1 MPQDAFTLRYLC
13 EELDAEFKGGKVNR
27 IIQPAPEEVVFTV
40 YTGTKTQRLYI
51 SVNPACPRIGID
63 NADRESPLTAPNFC
77 MLLRKHLLSATVD
90 GVSLVG
96 FDRIVRIDFS
106 ASSEFFDAGKRTL
119 FVELMGRYSNII
131 LTENGKVS
139 GGNRGVNFFDNGVRP
154 LIVGRDYALPPSGDK
169 KEPSDKSLIEY
180 FARYQSDGEKLSDYL
195 VKGVRGISSDTAAE
209 AVSEYYKTRP
219 QFNAAEFYA
228 FINDF
233 AYRRKKQPCVIYNGV
248 AAKDVCAFPYSVI
261 AGEPKFFASLA
272 EAEDVFFKEKETA
285 KRFRE
290 KKERVVAVVSS
301 AIKKVKKRLSAI
313 NARLSDAENGEKE
326 RVNGELI
333 LANIYKIKQGD
344 KSVAVTDYYDGTE
357 KTISLDPALT
367 PAQNAERYYK
377 RYNKAKRTLV
387 AQLPQKEVAEAEL
400 AYLNAVND
408 EIALAENASDAVLI
422 AEELKAAGYI
432 AKEKLPQKRR
442 KEPAKY
448 RVYAID
454 GFTVKVGR
462 NNVENDELTF
472 SAKGG
477 DLWLH
482 AKDYHSSHVII
493 ETEGKDV
500 PEKTIITAAE
510 ICAYYGKGRA
520 GGKSDVVY
528 TKKKFVKKPPKSK
541 LGFCTYTDFK
551 SVTVKPDAHEELL
564 KQR

>member
-40 YTGTKTQRLYI
+40 YTGAKTQRFYI

-119 FVELMGRYSNII
+119 LVELMGRYSNII

-180 FARYQSDGEKLSDYL
+180 FARYQSGGEKLSDYL

-209 AVSEYYKTRP
+209 AVSEYCKTRP

-233 AYRRKKQPCVIYNGV
+233 AYRRKKQPCVIYNGGEV
-248 AAKDVCAFPYSVI
+248 KDVCAFPYSVI

-272 EAEDVFFKEKETA
+272 EAEDVFFREKETA

-326 RVNGELI
+326 RVNGELV

-387 AQLPQKEVAEAEL
+387 AQLPQKEFAEAEL
-400 AYLNAVND
+400 AYLNGVND

-510 ICAYYGKGRA
+510 ICAYYGKGRE

-541 LGFCTYTDFK
+541 PGFCIYTDFK
-551 SVTVKPDAHEELL
+551 TVTVKPDAHEELL

>member
-13 EELDAEFKGGKVNR
+13 EELDAEFKGGKVNK

-119 FVELMGRYSNII
+119 FIELMGRYSNII

-154 LIVGRDYALPPSGDK
+154 LIVGRDYALPPTGDK

-209 AVSEYYKTRP
+209 AVSEYCKTRP

-233 AYRRKKQPCVIYNGV
+233 AYRRKKQPCVIYNEGEV
-248 AAKDVCAFPYSVI
+248 KDVCAFPYSVI
-261 AGEPKFFASLA
+261 AGEPKFFVSLA
-272 EAEDVFFKEKETA
+272 EAEDVFFREKETA

-387 AQLPQKEVAEAEL
+387 AQLPQKEFAEAEL
-400 AYLNAVND
+400 AYLNGVND

-541 LGFCTYTDFK
+541 PGFCTYTEFK
-551 SVTVKPDAHEELL
+551 TVTVKPDAHEELL

>member
-233 AYRRKKQPCVIYNGV
+233 AYRRKKQPCVIYNGGEV
-248 AAKDVCAFPYSVI
+248 KDVCAFPYSVI

-272 EAEDVFFKEKETA
+272 EAEDVFFREKETA

-387 AQLPQKEVAEAEL
+387 AQLPQKEFAEAEL
-400 AYLNAVND
+400 AYLNGVND

-510 ICAYYGKGRA
+510 ICAYYGKGRE

-551 SVTVKPDAHEELL
+551 TVTVKPDAHEELL

>member
-40 YTGTKTQRLYI
+40 YTGAKTQRLYI

-169 KEPSDKSLIEY
+169 KEPSDKTLIEY
-180 FARYQSDGEKLSDYL
+180 FARYQSGGEKLSDYL

-209 AVSEYYKTRP
+209 AVSEYCKTRP

-233 AYRRKKQPCVIYNGV
+233 AYRRKKQPCVIYNGGEV
-248 AAKDVCAFPYSVI
+248 KDVCAFPYSVI

-272 EAEDVFFKEKETA
+272 EAEDVFFREKETA

-326 RVNGELI
+326 RVNGELV

-387 AQLPQKEVAEAEL
+387 AQLPQKEFAEAEL
-400 AYLNAVND
+400 AYLNGVND

-510 ICAYYGKGRA
+510 ICAYYGKGRE

-541 LGFCTYTDFK
+541 PGFCTYTDFK
-551 SVTVKPDAHEELL
+551 TVTVKPDAHEELL

>member
-40 YTGTKTQRLYI
+40 YTGAKTQRLYI

-180 FARYQSDGEKLSDYL
+180 FARYQSGGEKLSDYL

-209 AVSEYYKTRP
+209 AVSEYCKTRP

-233 AYRRKKQPCVIYNGV
+233 AYRRKKQPCVIYNGGEV
-248 AAKDVCAFPYSVI
+248 KDVCAFPYSVI

-272 EAEDVFFKEKETA
+272 EAEDVFFREKETA

-387 AQLPQKEVAEAEL
+387 AQLPQKEFAEAEL
-400 AYLNAVND
+400 AYLNGVND

-510 ICAYYGKGRA
+510 ICAYYGKGRE

-541 LGFCTYTDFK
+541 PGFCTYTDFK
-551 SVTVKPDAHEELL
+551 TVTVKPDAHEELL

>member
-40 YTGTKTQRLYI
+40 YTGAKTQRLYI

-63 NADRESPLTAPNFC
+63 NADRESPLTAQNFC

-119 FVELMGRYSNII
+119 FIELMGRYSNII

-180 FARYQSDGEKLSDYL
+180 FARYQSGGEKLSDYL

-209 AVSEYYKTRP
+209 AVSEYCKTRP

-233 AYRRKKQPCVIYNGV
+233 AYRRKKQPCVIYNGGEV
-248 AAKDVCAFPYSVI
+248 KDVCAFPYSVI

-272 EAEDVFFKEKETA
+272 EAEDVFFREKETA

-387 AQLPQKEVAEAEL
+387 AQLPQKEFAEAEL
-400 AYLNAVND
+400 AYLNGVND

-510 ICAYYGKGRA
+510 ICAYYGKGRE

-541 LGFCTYTDFK
+541 PGFCTYTDFK
-551 SVTVKPDAHEELL
+551 TVTVKPDAHEELL

>member
-40 YTGTKTQRLYI
+40 YTGAKTQRLYI

-119 FVELMGRYSNII
+119 FIELMGRYSNII

-180 FARYQSDGEKLSDYL
+180 FARYQSGGEKLSDYL

-209 AVSEYYKTRP
+209 AVSEYCKTRP

-233 AYRRKKQPCVIYNGV
+233 AYRRKKQPCVIYNGGEV
-248 AAKDVCAFPYSVI
+248 KDVCAFPYSVI

-272 EAEDVFFKEKETA
+272 EAEDVFFREKETA

-333 LANIYKIKQGD
+333 LANIYRIKQGD

-387 AQLPQKEVAEAEL
+387 AQLPQKEFAEAEL
-400 AYLNAVND
+400 AYLIGVND

-510 ICAYYGKGRA
+510 ICAYYGKGRE

-541 LGFCTYTDFK
+541 PGFCTYTEFK
-551 SVTVKPDAHEELL
+551 TVTVKPDAHEVLL

>member
-40 YTGTKTQRLYI
+40 YTGAKTQRLYI

-96 FDRIVRIDFS
+96 FDRIVKIDFS

-169 KEPSDKSLIEY
+169 KEPSDKTLIEY
-180 FARYQSDGEKLSDYL
+180 FARYQSGGEKLSDYL

-209 AVSEYYKTRP
+209 AVSEYYKIRP

-233 AYRRKKQPCVIYNGV
+233 AYRRKKQPCVIYNGGEV
-248 AAKDVCAFPYSVI
+248 KDVCAFPYSVI

-272 EAEDVFFKEKETA
+272 EAEDVFFREKETA

-344 KSVAVTDYYDGTE
+344 RSVAVTDYYDGTE

-387 AQLPQKEVAEAEL
+387 AQLPQKEFAEAEL
-400 AYLNAVND
+400 AYLNGVND

-510 ICAYYGKGRA
+510 ICAYYGKGRE

-541 LGFCTYTDFK
+541 PGFCIYTDFK
-551 SVTVKPDAHEELL
+551 TVTVKPDAHEEML

>member
-219 QFNAAEFYA
+219 QFNAADFYA

-333 LANIYKIKQGD
+333 LANIYRIKQGD

-400 AYLNAVND
+400 AYLNGVND

-510 ICAYYGKGRA
+510 ICAYYGKGRE

-551 SVTVKPDAHEELL
+551 TVTVKPDAHEELL

>member
-40 YTGTKTQRLYI
+40 YTGAKTQRLYI

-119 FVELMGRYSNII
+119 LVELMGRYSNII

-180 FARYQSDGEKLSDYL
+180 FARYQSGGEKLSDYL

-209 AVSEYYKTRP
+209 AVSEYCKTRP

-233 AYRRKKQPCVIYNGV
+233 AYRRKKQPCVIYNGGEV
-248 AAKDVCAFPYSVI
+248 KDVCAFPYSVI

-272 EAEDVFFKEKETA
+272 EAEDVFFREKETA

-387 AQLPQKEVAEAEL
+387 AQLPQKEFAEAEL
-400 AYLNAVND
+400 AYLNGVND

-510 ICAYYGKGRA
+510 ICAYYGKGRE

-541 LGFCTYTDFK
+541 PGFCTYTDFK
-551 SVTVKPDAHEELL
+551 TVTVKPDAHEELL

>member
-40 YTGTKTQRLYI
+40 YTGAKTQRLYI

-180 FARYQSDGEKLSDYL
+180 FARYQSGGEKLSDYL

-209 AVSEYYKTRP
+209 AVSEYCKTRP

-233 AYRRKKQPCVIYNGV
+233 AYRRKKQPCVIYNGGEV
-248 AAKDVCAFPYSVI
+248 KDVCAFPYSII

-272 EAEDVFFKEKETA
+272 EAEDVFFREKETA

-313 NARLSDAENGEKE
+313 NARLFDAENGEKE

-387 AQLPQKEVAEAEL
+387 AQLPQKEFAEAEL
-400 AYLNAVND
+400 AYLNGVND

-510 ICAYYGKGRA
+510 ICAYYGKGRE

-541 LGFCTYTDFK
+541 PGFCIYTDFK
-551 SVTVKPDAHEELL
+551 TVTVKPDAHEELL

>member
-40 YTGTKTQRLYI
+40 YTGAKTQRLYI

-119 FVELMGRYSNII
+119 LVELMGRYSNII

-180 FARYQSDGEKLSDYL
+180 FARYQSGGEKLSDYL

-209 AVSEYYKTRP
+209 AVSEYCKTRP

-233 AYRRKKQPCVIYNGV
+233 AYRRKKQPCVIYNGGEV
-248 AAKDVCAFPYSVI
+248 KDVCAFPYSVI

-272 EAEDVFFKEKETA
+272 EAEDVFFREKETA

-326 RVNGELI
+326 RLNGELI

-344 KSVAVTDYYDGTE
+344 RSVAVTDYYDGTE

-387 AQLPQKEVAEAEL
+387 AQLPQKEFAEAEL
-400 AYLNAVND
+400 AYLNGVND

-510 ICAYYGKGRA
+510 ICAYYGKGRE

-541 LGFCTYTDFK
+541 PGFCTYTEFK
-551 SVTVKPDAHEELL
+551 TVTVKPDAHEVLL

>member
-233 AYRRKKQPCVIYNGV
+233 AYRRKKQPCVIYNGDE
-248 AAKDVCAFPYSVI
+248 AKDVCAFPYSVI

-326 RVNGELI
+326 RVDGELI

>member
-40 YTGTKTQRLYI
+40 YTGAKTQRLYI

-180 FARYQSDGEKLSDYL
+180 FARYQSGGEKLSDYL

-209 AVSEYYKTRP
+209 TVSEYCKTRP

-233 AYRRKKQPCVIYNGV
+233 AYRRKKQPCVIYNGGEV
-248 AAKDVCAFPYSVI
+248 KDVCAFPYSVI

-272 EAEDVFFKEKETA
+272 EAEDVFFREKETA

-344 KSVAVTDYYDGTE
+344 RSVAVTDYYDGTE

-387 AQLPQKEVAEAEL
+387 AQLPQKEFAEAEL
-400 AYLNAVND
+400 AYLNGVND

-422 AEELKAAGYI
+422 ADELKAAGYI

-510 ICAYYGKGRA
+510 ICAYYGKGRE

-541 LGFCTYTDFK
+541 PGFCTYTEFK
-551 SVTVKPDAHEELL
+551 TVTVKPDAHEELL